1 MSSIDWFDFQRALD
15 RIHELEARLRR
26 IEHEMTQLQEPD
38 QLSSTSE
45 RKAHHPD

>member
-26 IEHEMTQLQEPD
+26 VEHEMTELQD
-38 QLSSTSE
+38 SDGTSSTPQ